1 MRTHRLDAWD
11 GSVRELQLHDFC
23 DRKTTKVVCIKRC
36 FFAEAGFELH
46 QMFWFSSALA
56 PPASHRPPPLTRCP
70 EIGTCI
76 TSSSCSGVTAFT
88 VGRHFCFLLSVPTPA
103 TDLQQPARLLLSLTS
118 RGFWRI
124 PISSSWPSSLFSPDM
139 VSKEFA
145 ASNEHAASRT
155 RLRLLTMKE
164 VSHVHLRRLP
174 ERQSRS
180 SVIDAASLLS
190 PEAVNTDAVF

>member
-1 MRTHRLDAWD
+1 MYGLEVYVNCSCTTFAIEKQLRWFVLKDAF
-11 GSVRELQLHDFC
+11 LQKLVLNCTKCFGFPAHWRHLHL
-23 DRKTTKVVCIKRC
+23 I
-36 FFAEAGFELH
+36 A
-46 QMFWFSSALA
+46 
-56 PPASHRPPPLTRCP
+56 PPPLTRCP